1 MQRDAE
7 LLGLLSKEPR
17 EIFKSFK
24 KTKASQSRKIQS
36 LQVGKKVYAEDSIAD
51 GFFDSISDL
60 KTIKDITAT
69 SFNRFAEDHR
79 HIIEICKSGI
89 KIPELSLTRAWDLL
103 RKIRPG
109 VSDFFSITAAHF
121 LHGGDVT
128 VKLFQFLINTVIKN
142 IEFAAIEELNKAH
155 AIVLHKGHNKSRSL
169 ASSYRTISSCPFLAK
184 ATEIYLGDLSQ
195 EDWKSCQAPTQF
207 QESGMPHESASLLLT
222 SSIQNS
228 LISSKPLFVLLLDA
242 KSAFDLVLR
251 EILVRRLYLDTTP
264 DQRIYYWDLRLS
276 NRITYCMWDDQT
288 MGPIHDQLG
297 LEQGGPNSS
306 EHYKIYNNEQL
317 VTAQESGF

>member
-1 MQRDAE
+1 
-7 LLGLLSKEPR
+7 
-17 EIFKSFK
+17 
-24 KTKASQSRKIQS
+24 
-36 LQVGKKVYAEDSIAD
+36 
-51 GFFDSISDL
+51 
-60 KTIKDITAT
+60 
-69 SFNRFAEDHR
+69 
-79 HIIEICKSGI
+79 
-89 KIPELSLTRAWDLL
+89 
-103 RKIRPG
+103 
-109 VSDFFSITAAHF
+109 
-121 LHGGDVT
+121 
-128 VKLFQFLINTVIKN
+128 
-142 IEFAAIEELNKAH
+142 
-155 AIVLHKGHNKSRSL
+155 
-169 ASSYRTISSCPFLAK
+169 
-184 ATEIYLGDLSQ
+184 
-195 EDWKSCQAPTQF
+195 
-207 QESGMPHESASLLLT
+207 MPHESASLLLT